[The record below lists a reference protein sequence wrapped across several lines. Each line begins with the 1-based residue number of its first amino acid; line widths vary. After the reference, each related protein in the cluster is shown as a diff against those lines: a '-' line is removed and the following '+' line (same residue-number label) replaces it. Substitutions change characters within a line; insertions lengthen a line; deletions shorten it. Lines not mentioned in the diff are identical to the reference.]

1 MNIGTGTKVNS
12 GFTARNRLCGIEITD
27 KEISQFVVALIM
39 PLFAFA
45 FNGEFK
51 LKDMIRVIVHACSQM
66 ISIEQAAKRFKNAPK
81 APAIRFHLRKKLDIA
96 RIEKAANKIL
106 QGLARPILCGKCL
119 EFAMDITYIPYHGK
133 PRKDDAEIV
142 RSKAKDGTT
151 HFHAYAT
158 LYVILLG
165 KRFTLALKYI
175 KKGTSNLEIVSYFMD
190 VIKSLGITIKKL
202 YLDKGFCEVEVINH
216 LLQRNTNAII
226 ALPLKGKAIK
236 ANLKGRKT
244 KIICYKMKSPKTKA
258 TATFNLALVCKYGKK
273 KYNRKGARYFAYA
286 LIGSIPTIPKPR
298 KVFSEYRKRFGI
310 ESSYR
315 IMNRARART
324 SSRSPEI
331 RLLYVAISLIIQN
344 AWVYFNWSYM
354 RERKQGVRKANE
366 GMTFYEFLD
375 SIIQGCKAFLGKV
388 TSIVTCNIP
397 KVDLVMR
404 RRNSCCSGGAMI
416 YKY

>member
-1 MNIGTGTKVNS
+1 MNNS
-12 GFTARNRLCGIEITD
+12 FETRNKLRKGIEISD
-27 KEISQFVVALIM
+27 KEISQFVVTLIT

-45 FNGEFK
+45 FNGEFS
-51 LKDMIRVIVHACSQM
+51 LKDMVRVIVHACSQM

-81 APAIRFHLRKKLDIA
+81 APAIRFHLRRKLEIA
-96 RIEKAANKIL
+96 LIEKAANKIL
-106 QGLARPILCGKCL
+106 QGLAKPILCGKCL
-119 EFAMDITYIPYHGK
+119 EFAMDITFIPYHGK
-133 PRKDDAEIV
+133 PKKDDTEIV

-165 KRFTLALKYI
+165 KRFTLALKYV
-175 KKGTSNLEIVSYFMD
+175 KKGTSNLEIVSHLMD
-190 VIKSLGITIKKL
+190 VIKSLGITIKRL

-216 LLQRNTNAII
+216 LMQRNTNAII

-236 ANLKGRKT
+236 ANLKGRKS
-244 KIICYKMKSPKTKA
+244 KIISYTMKSPKTKA
-258 TATFNLALVCKYGKK
+258 TATFNLALVCKYSKK

-286 LIGSIPTIPKPR
+286 LIGTIPKPR
-298 KVFSEYRKRFGI
+298 KIFEEYRKRFGI
-310 ESSYR
+310 ETSYR

-354 RERKQGVRKANE
+354 RERKQGVREADE

-375 SIIQGCKAFLGKV
+375 SIVQGCKAFLGKV
-388 TSIVTCNIP
+388 TIIVTNNIP

-404 RRNSCCSGGAMI
+404 RRNSGCSGGR
-416 YKY
+416 

>member
-1 MNIGTGTKVNS
+1 VNNS
-12 GFTARNRLCGIEITD
+12 FETRNKLRTGIEISD
-27 KEISQFVVALIM
+27 KEISQFVVTLIM

-45 FNGEFK
+45 FNGEFS
-51 LKDMIRVIVHACSQM
+51 LKDMVRVIVHACSQM

-81 APAIRFHLRKKLDIA
+81 APAIRFHLRRKLEIA

-106 QGLARPILCGKCL
+106 QGLAKPILCGKCL
-119 EFAMDITYIPYHGK
+119 EFAMDITFIPYHGK
-133 PRKDDAEIV
+133 PKKDDAEVV

-158 LYVILLG
+158 LYAIVLG

-190 VIKSLGITIKKL
+190 VIRSLNITIKKL

-216 LLQRNTNAII
+216 LKQRNTSAII
-226 ALPLKGKAIK
+226 ALPLKGKTIK
-236 ANLKGRKT
+236 ANLKGRKS
-244 KIICYKMKSPKTKA
+244 KIISYTMKSPKTKA
-258 TATFNLALVCKYGKK
+258 TATFNLALVCKYSKK

-286 LIGSIPTIPKPR
+286 LIGTIPKPR

-310 ESSYR
+310 ETSYR

-354 RERKQGVRKANE
+354 RERKQGVRETNDRI
-366 GMTFYEFLD
+366 TFYDFLD
-375 SIIQGCKAFLGKV
+375 SIVQGCKAFLGKV
-388 TSIVTCNIP
+388 TIIVTNNIP

-404 RRNSCCSGGAMI
+404 RRNSCCLGGTVI

>member
-1 MNIGTGTKVNS
+1 MNNSFETKNKLR
-12 GFTARNRLCGIEITD
+12 TGIEISD
-27 KEISQFVVALIM
+27 KEICQFVVNLVM
-39 PLFAFA
+39 PLFEFT
-45 FNGEFK
+45 FNGEFN

-81 APAIRFHLRKKLDIA
+81 APAIRFHLRKKLDLA
-96 RIEKAANKIL
+96 KIEKAANRIL
-106 QGLARPILCGKCL
+106 QGLAKPILSGKCL

-133 PRKDDAEIV
+133 PKKDDDEVV
-142 RSKAKDGTT
+142 RSKAKNGTT

-158 LYVILLG
+158 LYVIVCG
-165 KRFTLALKYI
+165 KRFTLALRYI
-175 KKGTSNLEIVSYFMD
+175 KKGTSNLEIVSHFMD
-190 VIKSLGITIKKL
+190 VIQSLNITIKKL

-216 LLQRNTNAII
+216 LKQRYTNAII

-236 ANLKGRKT
+236 ANLKGKRS
-244 KIICYKMKSPKTKA
+244 KIISYTMKSPKAKA
-258 TATFNLALVCKYGKK
+258 TATFNLALVCKYSKK

-286 LIGSIPTIPKPR
+286 LIGTIPKPR
-298 KVFSEYRKRFGI
+298 KVFEEYRRRFGI
-310 ESSYR
+310 ETSYR

-354 RERKQGVRKANE
+354 RERKQGVQKTSD
-366 GMTFYEFLD
+366 GMTFYDFLD
-375 SIIQGCKAFLGKV
+375 SIVQGCKAFLGKV
-388 TSIVTCNIP
+388 TIVVTNNIP
-397 KVDLVMR
+397 KIDLVVR
-404 RRNSCCSGGAMI
+404 RRNSCCSGEAMI

>member
-1 MNIGTGTKVNS
+1 MNNS
-12 GFTARNRLCGIEITD
+12 FETRNKLRTGIEISD
-27 KEISQFVVALIM
+27 KEISQFVVTLIT

-45 FNGEFK
+45 FNGEFS
-51 LKDMIRVIVHACSQM
+51 LKDMVRVIVHACSQM

-81 APAIRFHLRKKLDIA
+81 APAIRFHLRRKLEIT

-106 QGLARPILCGKCL
+106 QGLAKPILCGKCL
-119 EFAMDITYIPYHGK
+119 EFAMDITFIPYHGK
-133 PRKDDAEIV
+133 PKEDDTEIV

-165 KRFTLALKYI
+165 KRFTLALKYV

-216 LLQRNTNAII
+216 LKQRNTNAII

-236 ANLKGRKT
+236 ANLKGRKS
-244 KIICYKMKSPKTKA
+244 KIISYTMKSPKTKA
-258 TATFNLALVCKYGKK
+258 TATFNLALVCKYSKK
-273 KYNRKGARYFAYA
+273 KYNRRGARYFAYA
-286 LIGSIPTIPKPR
+286 LIGTIPKPR

-354 RERKQGVRKANE
+354 RERKQGVREAND
-366 GMTFYEFLD
+366 GITFYDFLD
-375 SIIQGCKAFLGKV
+375 SIVQGCKASLGKV
-388 TSIVTCNIP
+388 TIIVTHNIP

>member
-1 MNIGTGTKVNS
+1 MKNVLESRNS
-12 GFTARNRLCGIEITD
+12 LRSDREISD
-27 KEISQFVVALIM
+27 KEICQFVVGLVM

-45 FNGEFK
+45 FNGKFK
-51 LKDMIRVIVHACSQM
+51 LKDMVRVIVHACSQM

-81 APAIRFHLRKKLDIA
+81 APSIRFHLREKLDLVK
-96 RIEKAANKIL
+96 IEKAANKIL
-106 QGLARPILCGKCL
+106 QGLARPILSGKCL
-119 EFAMDITYIPYHGK
+119 EFAMDITFIPYHGK
-133 PRKDDAEIV
+133 PKKDDAEIV

-158 LYVILLG
+158 LYAIVLG

-202 YLDKGFCEVEVINH
+202 YLDKAFCEVEVINY
-216 LLQRNTNAII
+216 LKQKSTDAII

-236 ANLKGRKT
+236 ANLKGRKS
-244 KIICYKMKSPKTKA
+244 KIIIYTMKSPKTKA
-258 TATFNLALVCKYGKK
+258 TATFNLALVCKYSKK
-273 KYNRKGARYFAYA
+273 KYNRRGAKYFAYA
-286 LIGSIPTIPKPR
+286 LIGTILKPR
-298 KVFSEYRKRFGI
+298 KVFEEYRKRFGI
-310 ESSYR
+310 ETSYR
-315 IMNRARART
+315 IMNRSRART
-324 SSRSPEI
+324 SSRSPEL

-354 RERKQGVRKANE
+354 RERKQGVREANE

-388 TSIVTCNIP
+388 TFIFTCNIP
-397 KVDLVMR
+397 KVDLVKR
-404 RRNSCCSGGAMI
+404 RPYSYCSGGEMI
-416 YKY
+416 YNY

>member
-1 MNIGTGTKVNS
+1 VNNS
-12 GFTARNRLCGIEITD
+12 FKTRNKLRTGIEISD
-27 KEISQFVVALIM
+27 KEISKFVVTLIM

-45 FNGEFK
+45 FNGEFN

-66 ISIEQAAKRFKNAPK
+66 ISIEQAAKRFKHAPK

-106 QGLARPILCGKCL
+106 QRLARPILSGKCL

-133 PRKDDAEIV
+133 PKKDDAEVV

-158 LYVILLG
+158 LYAIVLG

-190 VIKSLGITIKKL
+190 VIKSLGITVKKL
-202 YLDKGFCEVEVINH
+202 YLDKGFCEVEVINY
-216 LLQRNTNAII
+216 LKQRSTDAII

-236 ANLKGRKT
+236 ANLKGRKS
-244 KIICYKMKSPKTKA
+244 KIISYTMKSPKTKA
-258 TATFNLALVCKYGKK
+258 TATFNLALVCKYSKK
-273 KYNRKGARYFAYA
+273 KYNRRGVKYFAYA
-286 LIGSIPTIPKPR
+286 LIGTIPKPR
-298 KVFSEYRKRFGI
+298 KVFEEYRKRFGI
-310 ESSYR
+310 ETSYR
-315 IMNRARART
+315 LLGQSRART
-324 SSRSPEI
+324 SSRSPEL
-331 RLLYVAISLIIQN
+331 RLLYVVISLIIQN

-366 GMTFYEFLD
+366 GLTFYKFLD
-375 SIIQGCKAFLGKV
+375 SIVEGCKAFLGKV
-388 TSIVTCNIP
+388 TFIISNNIP
-397 KVDLVMR
+397 EVDLVKR
-404 RRNSCCSGGAMI
+404 RPNSSCHGGEMI
-416 YKY
+416 YNY

>member
-1 MNIGTGTKVNS
+1 MNNSFETKNKLR
-12 GFTARNRLCGIEITD
+12 TGIEISD
-27 KEISQFVVALIM
+27 KEICQFVVNLVM
-39 PLFAFA
+39 PLFEFT
-45 FNGEFK
+45 FNGEFN

-81 APAIRFHLRKKLDIA
+81 APAIRFHLRKKLDLA
-96 RIEKAANKIL
+96 KIEKAANRIL
-106 QGLARPILCGKCL
+106 QGLAKPILSGKCL

-133 PRKDDAEIV
+133 PKKDDDEVV
-142 RSKAKDGTT
+142 RSKAKNGTT

-158 LYVILLG
+158 LYVIVCG
-165 KRFTLALKYI
+165 KRFTLALRYI
-175 KKGTSNLEIVSYFMD
+175 KKGTSNLEIVSHFMD
-190 VIKSLGITIKKL
+190 VIQSLNITIKKL

-216 LLQRNTNAII
+216 LKQRYTNAII

-236 ANLKGRKT
+236 ANLKGKRS
-244 KIICYKMKSPKTKA
+244 KIISYTMKSPKAKA
-258 TATFNLALVCKYGKK
+258 TATFNLALVCKYSKK

-286 LIGSIPTIPKPR
+286 LIGTIPKPR
-298 KVFSEYRKRFGI
+298 KVFEEYRRRFGI
-310 ESSYR
+310 ETSYR

-354 RERKQGVRKANE
+354 RERKQGVQKTSD
-366 GMTFYEFLD
+366 GMTFYDFLD
-375 SIIQGCKAFLGKV
+375 SIVQGCKAFLGKV
-388 TSIVTCNIP
+388 TIVVTNNIP
-397 KVDLVMR
+397 KIDLVVR
-404 RRNSCCSGGAMI
+404 RRNSCCSGEVMI

>member
-1 MNIGTGTKVNS
+1 VNNS
-12 GFTARNRLCGIEITD
+12 FENRNKLRTGIEISD
-27 KEISQFVVALIM
+27 KEISQFVVTLIM
-39 PLFAFA
+39 PLFVFA

-51 LKDMIRVIVHACSQM
+51 LKDMVRVIVHACSQM
-66 ISIEQAAKRFKNAPK
+66 ISIEQAAKRFKHAPK
-81 APAIRFHLRKKLDIA
+81 APAIRFHLRNKLEIA
-96 RIEKAANKIL
+96 WIEKAANKIL

-133 PRKDDAEIV
+133 PKKDDAEIV

-165 KRFTLALKYI
+165 KRFTLALKYV
-175 KKGTSNLEIVSYFMD
+175 KKGTSNLEIISHFMD
-190 VIKSLGITIKKL
+190 IIKSLDITVKKL
-202 YLDKGFCEVEVINH
+202 YLDKGFCEVEVINY
-216 LLQRNTNAII
+216 LKQRNIDAII

-236 ANLKGRKT
+236 ANLKGRKS
-244 KIICYKMKSPKTKA
+244 KIICYTMKSPKTKA
-258 TATFNLALVCKYGKK
+258 TATFDLSLVCKYSKK

-286 LIGSIPTIPKPR
+286 LIGTIPKPK

-388 TSIVTCNIP
+388 TFIVTCNIP

-404 RRNSCCSGGAMI
+404 RRNSCCSRGVMI

>member
-1 MNIGTGTKVNS
+1 
-12 GFTARNRLCGIEITD
+12 
-27 KEISQFVVALIM
+27 
-39 PLFAFA
+39 
-45 FNGEFK
+45 
-51 LKDMIRVIVHACSQM
+51 
-66 ISIEQAAKRFKNAPK
+66 
-81 APAIRFHLRKKLDIA
+81 
-96 RIEKAANKIL
+96 
-106 QGLARPILCGKCL
+106 
-119 EFAMDITYIPYHGK
+119 
-133 PRKDDAEIV
+133 
-142 RSKAKDGTT
+142 
-151 HFHAYAT
+151 
-158 LYVILLG
+158 
-165 KRFTLALKYI
+165 
-175 KKGTSNLEIVSYFMD
+175 MD

-216 LLQRNTNAII
+216 LKQRNTNAII

-236 ANLKGRKT
+236 ANLKGRKS
-244 KIICYKMKSPKTKA
+244 KIISYTMKSPKTKA
-258 TATFNLALVCKYGKK
+258 TATFNLALVCKYSKK
-273 KYNRKGARYFAYA
+273 KYNRRGVKYFAYA
-286 LIGSIPTIPKPR
+286 LIGTIPKPR
-298 KVFSEYRKRFGI
+298 KIFSEYRKRFGI

-354 RERKQGVRKANE
+354 RERKQGVRKAND

-388 TSIVTCNIP
+388 TFIVTCNIP

>member
-1 MNIGTGTKVNS
+1 MNNSFETKNKLR
-12 GFTARNRLCGIEITD
+12 TGIEISD
-27 KEISQFVVALIM
+27 KEICQFVVNLVM
-39 PLFAFA
+39 PLFEFT
-45 FNGEFK
+45 FNGEFN

-81 APAIRFHLRKKLDIA
+81 APAIRFHLRKKLDLA
-96 RIEKAANKIL
+96 KIEKAANRIL
-106 QGLARPILCGKCL
+106 QGLAKPILSGKCL

-133 PRKDDAEIV
+133 PKKDDDEVV
-142 RSKAKDGTT
+142 RSKAKNGTT

-158 LYVILLG
+158 LYVIVCG
-165 KRFTLALKYI
+165 KRFTLALRYI
-175 KKGTSNLEIVSYFMD
+175 KKGISNLEIVSHFMD
-190 VIKSLGITIKKL
+190 VIQSLNITIKKL

-216 LLQRNTNAII
+216 LKQRYTNAII

-236 ANLKGRKT
+236 ANLKGKRS
-244 KIICYKMKSPKTKA
+244 KIISYTMKSPKAKA
-258 TATFNLALVCKYGKK
+258 TATFNLALVCKYSKK

-286 LIGSIPTIPKPR
+286 LIGTIPKPR
-298 KVFSEYRKRFGI
+298 KVFEEYRRRFGI
-310 ESSYR
+310 ETSYR

-354 RERKQGVRKANE
+354 RERKQGVQKTSD
-366 GMTFYEFLD
+366 GMTFYDFLD
-375 SIIQGCKAFLGKV
+375 SIVQGCKAFLGKV
-388 TSIVTCNIP
+388 TIVVTNNIP
-397 KVDLVMR
+397 KIDLVVR
-404 RRNSCCSGGAMI
+404 RRNSCCSGEVMI